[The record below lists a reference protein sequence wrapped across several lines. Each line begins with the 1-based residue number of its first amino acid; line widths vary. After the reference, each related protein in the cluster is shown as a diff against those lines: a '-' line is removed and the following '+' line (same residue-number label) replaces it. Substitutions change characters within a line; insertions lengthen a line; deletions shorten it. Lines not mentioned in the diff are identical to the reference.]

1 MVEKGAVVD
10 DAELP
15 KAKDDAPNAPVE
27 FPENML
33 PPVDVAK
40 GVAAVPKK
48 LLLLELLPC
57 LNTD

>member
-1 MVEKGAVVD
+1 MD

-33 PPVDVAK
+33 PPVDVAQ

-57 LNTD
+57 LNSD